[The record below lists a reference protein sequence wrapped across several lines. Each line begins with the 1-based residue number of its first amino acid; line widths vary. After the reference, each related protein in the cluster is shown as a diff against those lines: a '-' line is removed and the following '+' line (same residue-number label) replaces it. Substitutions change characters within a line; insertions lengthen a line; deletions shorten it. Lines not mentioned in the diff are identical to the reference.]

1 VSDRP
6 AVPVLRQA
14 AVYLVAAAGLYWV
27 FHDVDWA
34 RLGAHIGGLD
44 WAWVAAALLLDVAGY
59 AVQGVRWSLLLQP
72 LGRISVPRA
81 TQAVFAGLF
90 VNEVVPFHLGEI
102 ARALPVSRWLA
113 APFVAIVPSMALE
126 RLFDGIWMAVG
137 VGLTALFVPLPRN
150 LLEAGDLFGLV
161 IIVLTAAVVFILF
174 RRSRGAPAARPDGAA
189 GRGWVSRIAAT
200 LRTLEAGLRSIG
212 LSRLS
217 VGAFALSFLLVLLQA
232 VALWLLLKAY
242 GLAVS
247 FWVGGAV
254 FLIIRFGTVL
264 PGAPGNL
271 GLYQLSC
278 TFGLTLFGV
287 GKTAAAGFSI
297 VAYVLL
303 SFPLWVLGGL
313 ALGRTGMTLAS
324 IKARIRQKGP

>member
-1 VSDRP
+1 V
-6 AVPVLRQA
+6 
-14 AVYLVAAAGLYWV
+14 VY
-27 FHDVDWA
+27 
-34 RLGAHIGGLD
+34 
-44 WAWVAAALLLDVAGY
+44 
-59 AVQGVRWSLLLQP
+59 
-72 LGRISVPRA
+72 
-81 TQAVFAGLF
+81 
-90 VNEVVPFHLGEI
+90 
-102 ARALPVSRWLA
+102 
-113 APFVAIVPSMALE
+113 
-126 RLFDGIWMAVG
+126 
-137 VGLTALFVPLPRN
+137 
-150 LLEAGDLFGLV
+150 
-161 IIVLTAAVVFILF
+161 ILC
-174 RRSRGAPAARPDGAA
+174 RRRRGAPAARPDGAA